1 MSTVNKR
8 FNVAAGR
15 PYTTRDG
22 EEKKAWV
29 NLGRA
34 TQWDDGGIS
43 IELHAVPVG
52 NWFDGKLNLFEEKK
66 DDQGTQKQQRPA
78 RGQRDQSN
86 GDMDGDDVPFSPF
99 RRHSYY

>member
-1 MSTVNKR
+1 MSTVTKR

-22 EEKKAWV
+22 EEKKQWV

-43 IELHAVPVG
+43 IELHAVPTG
-52 NWFDGKLNLFEEKK
+52 NWFDGKISLFEEKK
-66 DDQGTQKQQRPA
+66 DDQAAPARQRPA
-78 RGQRDQSN
+78 RGAAPDS
-86 GDMDGDDVPFSPF
+86 DDDLPF
-99 RRHSYY
+99 

>member
-1 MSTVNKR
+1 MSTVTKR

-22 EEKKAWV
+22 EEKKSWV

-52 NWFDGKLNLFEEKK
+52 NWFDGKISLFEEKK
-66 DDQGTQKQQRPA
+66 DDQGTQQRAQRPA
-78 RGQRDQSN
+78 RGQSQSS
-86 GDMDGDDVPFSPF
+86 GDLDDSDENIPF
-99 RRHSYY
+99 